1 MTVINI
7 NRFRDT
13 KGKAVSIPFGE
24 RVANARKNQ
33 GLSQEQLGNA
43 TGYSQ
48 SIVSR
53 QETGRLTFSPGD
65 AARVARALNNPRL
78 LEHYC
83 LECPAA
89 RTYKKM
95 MLTRPKPAA

>member
-1 MTVINI
+1 MIVDISKYRKSVVT
-7 NRFRDT
+7 
-13 KGKAVSIPFGE
+13 IPFGE
-24 RVANARKNQ
+24 QVANARKDQ

-78 LEHYC
+78 LERYC

-89 RTYKKM
+89 RTWK
-95 MLTRPKPAA
+95 MLTQPKPAA